1 MNYYTPLPPFKWFVL
16 ENFPYIEDDFDALTN
31 WQLFCKLGK
40 EMNKV
45 IEKCNLTGEQVER
58 LTNAFNQLQDY
69 VNNYFE
75 NLDVQ
80 EEINNKLDE
89 MVEDGTLEELI
100 AEYLNVLKETYF
112 INDIEYGG
120 GIIDDT
126 EYYWTKVPY
135 TDSDDNR
142 IVLQHGFAKNNDT
155 ATAIAN
161 ETPREFAVRNFA
173 TFCVNASISGID
185 ENSDTYQHALG
196 IIMKN
201 GALVSNYDYTDAGY
215 TETTVQKI
223 RMLGVK
229 EDGSIATYPMTTT
242 LAQFQADGV
251 VNTFCGFG
259 TAMEH
264 GEIVADYSDEKNIWN
279 FICQDTGTKDLL
291 FICCNGRGIQG
302 QSGLTPT
309 QLLTVANDLGYDYAF
324 NLDRGGST
332 CFVENGIMV
341 NEPYD
346 NYGQSVRDVPDY
358 IYFAKEPQTNID
370 ISISKLVKA
379 ESDTSIK
386 NKILKNEL
394 TYLGEIDNNYID
406 FNYPNLRH
414 NTSAYSGVHLR
425 YVKDGAVDQQIIFG
439 TAENP
444 KRLAYY
450 DNENSRTVFAVNG
463 TTNKLQ
469 VGSNTF
475 ADFFTSAQ
483 NITNVD
489 GQIDGGIFRIAGNV
503 AGNPF
508 GTGVGCI
515 LVVLN
520 AQNGA
525 LQIAFA
531 QVSDST
537 TKSVKMR
544 TYNPSNQ
551 TWESWRILATPTTQ
565 A

>member
-1 MNYYTPLPPFKWFVL
+1 MTYDQKIPPFKWFIL
-16 ENFPYIEDDFDALTN
+16 ENFPYIEEDFDALTN

-40 EMNKV
+40 EMNKI

-58 LTNAFNQLQDY
+58 LTTAFNELKEY
-69 VNNYFE
+69 VDNYFE

-80 EEINNKLDE
+80 DEINNKLDE
-89 MVEDGTLEELI
+89 MVEDGTFDELL

-112 INDIEYGG
+112 INSIEYGS

-126 EYYWTKVPY
+126 EYYWAKVPY
-135 TDSDDNR
+135 QDDENNR
-142 IVLQHGFAKNNDT
+142 IVLKHGFAKNNDT

-173 TFCVNASISGID
+173 TFCVNASIFGID
-185 ENSDTYQHALG
+185 ENEENYHHAIG
-196 IIMKN
+196 TIIKN
-201 GALVSNYDYTDAGY
+201 GSLVSQYDSAGY
-215 TETTVQKI
+215 TPQTQARM

-229 EDGSIATYPMTTT
+229 NDGSIGTYPMATTYE
-242 LAQFQADGV
+242 QFVANNV
-251 VNTFCGFG
+251 VNTFCGYG
-259 TAMEH
+259 TAMEN
-264 GEIVADYSDEKNIWN
+264 GVVDFDFMDEKNIWN

-302 QSGLTPT
+302 QSGLTVP
-309 QLLTVANDLGYDYAF
+309 QLLSVAQNMGFDYAF
-324 NLDRGGST
+324 AIDSGGST
-332 CFVENGIMV
+332 CYVENGIMV

-346 NYGQSVRDVPDY
+346 NYGQTVRDVPDY

-370 ISISKLVKA
+370 ITISKLVKN

-394 TYLGEIDNNYID
+394 TYLGEIDNNYLD
-406 FNYPNLRH
+406 FSYPNIRH

-425 YVKDGAVDQQIIFG
+425 YIKDGTVDQQLIFG

-450 DNENSRTVFAVNG
+450 DNENSKTVFSVNG
-463 TTNKLQ
+463 ATDKLQ
-469 VGSNTF
+469 VGTNIF

-483 NITNVD
+483 NITDVD
-489 GQIDGGIFRIAGNV
+489 AQTSGGIFRIPGNV
-503 AGNPF
+503 QGNPF

-520 AQNGA
+520 APNGA

-531 QVSDST
+531 QTSNST
-537 TKSVKMR
+537 TKSVLMR

-551 TWESWRILATPTTQ
+551 TWETWRILATPTAQ
-565 A
+565 